1 MLEIIP
7 KKYFSISRLEIVVN
21 RKCFSISLT
30 NHRETHGDSIQQ
42 PIHCT
47 TFKIHWEAIILL
59 METRDKMK
67 LFKYSSS
74 NIVLT

>member
-1 MLEIIP
+1 MLKIIS
-7 KKYFSISRLEIVVN
+7 KKYFSISRLEIVVKL
-21 RKCFSISLT
+21 KCFSISLT
-30 NHRETHGDSIQQ
+30 KNRETHGDSIQQ

-74 NIVLT
+74 NTVLT